1 MEKTLILQ
9 NPQWNGGPFNGLYR
23 RSLMD
28 NLVKKQALPHIQI
41 LTGVR
46 RCGKS
51 TLFKLLINNLIEGGV
66 NPKSILNVNLD
77 APMFI
82 PMWSDASQIA
92 KIIEKAETLTGE
104 KVEYLFLD
112 EIQQVENWEIYVK
125 TAYDSQIFK
134 KIYITGSNSNMLQ
147 SRFAAMLSGRYFE
160 NEVRPFSI
168 KECLSTINVN
178 TFFDAYSNTPSVLRC
193 INQLMNM
200 GSFPEIVLSNADNDI
215 KDELLHSYF
224 ESIVQKDC
232 IVYNSVRDS
241 HLFYRTTNYLLQN
254 VGRRFSPQQLAK
266 VLKSNENTMSSY
278 LNYLC
283 DSYICYDIRNFSFSQ
298 KETKRSDHKCYCVD
312 NGIMAANTFR
322 YTADRGSFFE
332 NLVFNELKNKGFID
346 ISFDGTTGECDFIAS
361 KDGSFHAFQVCYE
374 LNDNNRTREL
384 GGFSSTEAP
393 IKTKTIITYNQ
404 KEKVGDVN
412 IVPIW
417 EWALSN

>member
-200 GSFPEIVLSNADNDI
+200 GAFPEIVLSNADNDI

>member
-417 EWALSN
+417 EWALSD